1 MEFGNNNQHQMQYL
15 FPQQSKAST
24 PSSIKAFPTV
34 DLTHLTDSICIDL
47 FAQMALEPQETS
59 SVATIGSAADETYE

>member
-15 FPQQSKAST
+15 FPLQSKAST
-24 PSSIKAFPTV
+24 PSLTKPFPSV

-47 FAQMALEPQETS
+47 FAQMAVEPQETS
-59 SVATIGSAADETYE
+59 SVATIGSAADENYE

>member
-1 MEFGNNNQHQMQYL
+1 MELGNNNQHQMQYL

-24 PSSIKAFPTV
+24 TSSIKAFPTV
-34 DLTHLTDSICIDL
+34 DLAHLTDSICIDL
-47 FAQMALEPQETS
+47 FMALEPQETS